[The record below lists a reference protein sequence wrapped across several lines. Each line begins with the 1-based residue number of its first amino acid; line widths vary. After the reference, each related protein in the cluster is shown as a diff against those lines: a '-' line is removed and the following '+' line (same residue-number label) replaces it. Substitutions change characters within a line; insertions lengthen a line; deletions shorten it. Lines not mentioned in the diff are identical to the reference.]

1 MIGHPLQKCG
11 QYLVDALYRTLHNVY
26 MSPTQLN
33 ILTCNMIIEDES
45 DHNLSV
51 VLELVHV
58 ENTQQNPNFEEYLQ

>member
-1 MIGHPLQKCG
+1 
-11 QYLVDALYRTLHNVY
+11 
-26 MSPTQLN
+26 
-33 ILTCNMIIEDES
+33 MIIEDES